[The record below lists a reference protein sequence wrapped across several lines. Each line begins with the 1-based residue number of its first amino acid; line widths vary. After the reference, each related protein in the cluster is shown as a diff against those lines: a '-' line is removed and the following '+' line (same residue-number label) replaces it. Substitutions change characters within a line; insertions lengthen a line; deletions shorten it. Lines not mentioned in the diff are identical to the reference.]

1 MGRYLLVRLGWAI
14 PIILAIVVIN
24 FMIVHIV
31 PGDPVQALVGDFPTP
46 PGYIEQVRQ
55 EFGLDRP
62 LTHQLG
68 LYLWNLAHAIS
79 AFPLPTVSRYWA
91 SFLIVLA

>member
-14 PIILAIVVIN
+14 PIVLAIVIIN

-62 LTHQLG
+62 LTQQLVEPG
-68 LYLWNLAHAIS
+68 TRQSRVFLCQPSAGTGAHS
-79 AFPLPTVSRYWA
+79 
-91 SFLIVLA
+91 